1 MTAYINLAEYCHTFF
16 AISVI
21 ALILIGA
28 YIIAAAVTMRL
39 SPVYVTCSVVLTAAV
54 FIVLQSMA
62 DVSLCANE
70 ADPRFSFPAVIL
82 KDVPWIMVA
91 LVIVVIFAAE
101 VLCLVAVNRA
111 GRDKLSPGSVKE
123 SLDALPDGVCFF
135 SEDGR
140 ILLSNRRMQHISS
153 DITGIGIL
161 NGEKLWRCIE
171 EKSVKTDVSDGLVIF
186 TSDSKVWNV
195 RRSEIEAEGNRIN
208 EIVALDV
215 TEQYELR
222 RELEERNERLNSVNE
237 RLRIFSRDMSR
248 LTAEKELLDAK
259 IKVHDDLGRSLLA
272 FRAYLTAEPPKRDRS
287 KLLPL
292 WRYVISVMKKETVP
306 SEEWDA
312 IEKTAESLHIQI
324 EINGDLPAGLAD
336 LPVNQFGDLPAGL
349 ADLPAGLADLPVSGE
364 VRSAIMAAIR
374 ECLTNTARH
383 ARGDR
388 LFVLIK
394 CGAEQ
399 GADHASTSG
408 SSSASGTAPCDDAP
422 HGIRIEIT
430 NNGRAPLVPIQE
442 AGGLSNLRH
451 MVEREGGIMTIES
464 SPQFLLRLDFKS

>member
-16 AISVI
+16 AISAIV
-21 ALILIGA
+21 LILGAA
-28 YIIAAAVTMRL
+28 YIIAAAVAMRL
-39 SPVYVTCSVVLTAAV
+39 SRGYAACSVVLAAAV
-54 FIVLQSMA
+54 FIILQSMA

-70 ADPRFSFPAVIL
+70 ADPRFSLPAVIL
-82 KDVPWIMVA
+82 KDVPWIIVA
-91 LVIVVIFAAE
+91 LVMVVIFAAE

-171 EKSVKTDVSDGLVIF
+171 EKSVKTDVSDGLVIL

-272 FRAYLTAEPPKRDRS
+272 FRAYLTAEPSKRDRS

-292 WRYVISVMKKETVP
+292 WRYVISVMKKETAP

-324 EINGDLPAGLAD
+324 EING
-336 LPVNQFGDLPAGL
+336 
-349 ADLPAGLADLPVSGE
+349 DLPAGLADLPVSGE

-408 SSSASGTAPCDDAP
+408 NPSASGTAPCADAP

-451 MVEREGGIMTIES
+451 MVERAGGIMTIES

>member
-16 AISVI
+16 AISAIV
-21 ALILIGA
+21 LILGAA
-28 YIIAAAVTMRL
+28 YIIAAAVAMRL
-39 SPVYVTCSVVLTAAV
+39 SRGYAACSVVLAAAV
-54 FIVLQSMA
+54 FIILQSMA

-70 ADPRFSFPAVIL
+70 ADPRFSLPAVIL
-82 KDVPWIMVA
+82 KDVPWIIVA
-91 LVIVVIFAAE
+91 LVMVVIFAAE

-171 EKSVKTDVSDGLVIF
+171 EKSVKTDVSDGLVIL

-272 FRAYLTAEPPKRDRS
+272 FRAYLTAEPSKRDRS

-292 WRYVISVMKKETVP
+292 WRYVISVMKKETAP
-306 SEEWDA
+306 SEEWGA

-324 EINGDLPAGLAD
+324 EING
-336 LPVNQFGDLPAGL
+336 
-349 ADLPAGLADLPVSGE
+349 DLPAGLADLPVSGE

-451 MVEREGGIMTIES
+451 MVERAGGIMTIES

>member
-16 AISVI
+16 AISAIV
-21 ALILIGA
+21 LILGAA
-28 YIIAAAVTMRL
+28 YIIAAAVAMRL
-39 SPVYVTCSVVLTAAV
+39 SRGYVTCSVVLAAAV
-54 FIVLQSMA
+54 FIILKSMA

-70 ADPRFSFPAVIL
+70 ADPRFSLPAVIL
-82 KDVPWIMVA
+82 KDVPWIIVA
-91 LVIVVIFAAE
+91 LVMVVIFAAE
-101 VLCLVAVNRA
+101 VLCLVAVNRT

-171 EKSVKTDVSDGLVIF
+171 EKSVKTDVSDGLVIL

-272 FRAYLTAEPPKRDRS
+272 FRAYLTAEPSKRDRS

-292 WRYVISVMKKETVP
+292 WRYVISVMKKETAP

-336 LPVNQFGDLPAGL
+336 LPV
-349 ADLPAGLADLPVSGE
+349 SGE
-364 VRSAIMAAIR
+364 VRSAIMASIR

-451 MVEREGGIMTIES
+451 MVERAGGIMTIES
-464 SPQFLLRLDFKS
+464 SPQFLLRLGFKS

>member
-16 AISVI
+16 AISAIV
-21 ALILIGA
+21 LILGAA
-28 YIIAAAVTMRL
+28 YIIAAAVAMRL
-39 SPVYVTCSVVLTAAV
+39 SRGYATCSVVLAAAV
-54 FIVLQSMA
+54 FIILQSMA

-70 ADPRFSFPAVIL
+70 ADPRFSLPAVIL
-82 KDVPWIMVA
+82 KDVPWIIVA

-171 EKSVKTDVSDGLVIF
+171 EKSVKTDVSDGLVIL

-272 FRAYLTAEPPKRDRS
+272 FRAYLTAEPSKRDRS

-292 WRYVISVMKKETVP
+292 WRYVISVMKKETAP

-336 LPVNQFGDLPAGL
+336 LPV
-349 ADLPAGLADLPVSGE
+349 SGE

-374 ECLTNTARH
+374 ECMTNTARH
-383 ARGDR
+383 AGGDR

-408 SSSASGTAPCDDAP
+408 NPSASGTAPCADAP

-451 MVEREGGIMTIES
+451 MVERAGGIMTIES

>member
-16 AISVI
+16 AISAIV
-21 ALILIGA
+21 LILGAA
-28 YIIAAAVTMRL
+28 YIIAAAVAMRL
-39 SPVYVTCSVVLTAAV
+39 SRGYATCSVVLAAAV
-54 FIVLQSMA
+54 FIILQSMA

-70 ADPRFSFPAVIL
+70 ADPRLSLPAVIF
-82 KDVPWIMVA
+82 KDVPWIIVA
-91 LVIVVIFAAE
+91 LVMVVIFAAE

-171 EKSVKTDVSDGLVIF
+171 EKSVKTDVSDGLVIL

-272 FRAYLTAEPPKRDRS
+272 FRAYLTAEPSKRDRS

-292 WRYVISVMKKETVP
+292 WRYVISVMKKETAP

-324 EINGDLPAGLAD
+324 EING
-336 LPVNQFGDLPAGL
+336 
-349 ADLPAGLADLPVSGE
+349 DLPAGLADLPVSGE

-394 CGAEQ
+394 CGA
-399 GADHASTSG
+399 
-408 SSSASGTAPCDDAP
+408 DAP

-451 MVEREGGIMTIES
+451 MVERAGGIMTIES

>member
-16 AISVI
+16 AISAIV
-21 ALILIGA
+21 LILGAA
-28 YIIAAAVTMRL
+28 YIIAAAVAMRL
-39 SPVYVTCSVVLTAAV
+39 SRGYAACSVVLAAAV
-54 FIVLQSMA
+54 FIILQSMA

-70 ADPRFSFPAVIL
+70 ADPRFSLPAVIL
-82 KDVPWIMVA
+82 KDVPWIIVA
-91 LVIVVIFAAE
+91 LVMVVIFAAE

-171 EKSVKTDVSDGLVIF
+171 EKSVKTDVSDGLVIL

-272 FRAYLTAEPPKRDRS
+272 FRAYLTAEPSKRDRS

-324 EINGDLPAGLAD
+324 EING
-336 LPVNQFGDLPAGL
+336 
-349 ADLPAGLADLPVSGE
+349 DLPAGLADLPVSGE

-408 SSSASGTAPCDDAP
+408 SPSASGTAPCDDAP

-451 MVEREGGIMTIES
+451 MVERAGGIMTIES

>member
-16 AISVI
+16 AISAIV
-21 ALILIGA
+21 LILGAA
-28 YIIAAAVTMRL
+28 YIIAAAATMRL
-39 SPVYVTCSVVLTAAV
+39 SRGYITCSVVLAAAV
-54 FIVLQSMA
+54 FIILQSMA

-70 ADPRFSFPAVIL
+70 ADPRFSLPAVIL
-82 KDVPWIMVA
+82 KDVPWIIVA
-91 LVIVVIFAAE
+91 LVMVVIFAAE
-101 VLCLVAVNRA
+101 VLCLVEVDRA

-171 EKSVKTDVSDGLVIF
+171 EKSVKTDVSDGLVIL

-272 FRAYLTAEPPKRDRS
+272 FRAYLTAEPSKRDRS

-292 WRYVISVMKKETVP
+292 WRYVISVMKKETAP

-324 EINGDLPAGLAD
+324 EING
-336 LPVNQFGDLPAGL
+336 
-349 ADLPAGLADLPVSGE
+349 DLPAGLADLPVSGE

-394 CGAEQ
+394 CGVEQ

-408 SSSASGTAPCDDAP
+408 NPSASGTAPCADAP

-451 MVEREGGIMTIES
+451 MVERAGGIMTIES

>member
-16 AISVI
+16 AISAIV
-21 ALILIGA
+21 LILGAA

-39 SPVYVTCSVVLTAAV
+39 SRGYVTCSVVLAAAV
-54 FIVLQSMA
+54 FIILQSMA

-70 ADPRFSFPAVIL
+70 VDPRFSLPAVIL
-82 KDVPWIMVA
+82 KDVPWIIVA

-171 EKSVKTDVSDGLVIF
+171 EKSVKTDVSDGLVIL

-272 FRAYLTAEPPKRDRS
+272 FRAYLTAEPSKRDRS

-324 EINGDLPAGLAD
+324 EINGDLPAG
-336 LPVNQFGDLPAGL
+336 P
-349 ADLPAGLADLPVSGE
+349 ADLPVSGE

-451 MVEREGGIMTIES
+451 MVERAGGIMTIES

>member
-16 AISVI
+16 AISAIV
-21 ALILIGA
+21 LILGAA
-28 YIIAAAVTMRL
+28 YIIAAAVAMRL
-39 SPVYVTCSVVLTAAV
+39 SRGYVTCSVVLAAAV
-54 FIVLQSMA
+54 FIILQSMA

-70 ADPRFSFPAVIL
+70 VDPRFSLPAVIL
-82 KDVPWIMVA
+82 KDVPWIIVA

-272 FRAYLTAEPPKRDRS
+272 FRAYLTAEPSKRDRS

-292 WRYVISVMKKETVP
+292 WRYVISVMKKETAP

-324 EINGDLPAGLAD
+324 EING
-336 LPVNQFGDLPAGL
+336 
-349 ADLPAGLADLPVSGE
+349 DLPAGLADLPVSGE

-394 CGAEQ
+394 CGA
-399 GADHASTSG
+399 
-408 SSSASGTAPCDDAP
+408 DAP

-451 MVEREGGIMTIES
+451 MVERAGGIMTIES

>member
-16 AISVI
+16 AISAIV
-21 ALILIGA
+21 LILGAA
-28 YIIAAAVTMRL
+28 YIIAAAVAMRL
-39 SPVYVTCSVVLTAAV
+39 SRGYATCSVVLAAAV
-54 FIVLQSMA
+54 FIILQSMA

-70 ADPRFSFPAVIL
+70 VDPRFSLPAVIL
-82 KDVPWIMVA
+82 KDVPWIIVA
-91 LVIVVIFAAE
+91 LVMVVIFAAE

-171 EKSVKTDVSDGLVIF
+171 EKSVKTDVSDGLVIL

-272 FRAYLTAEPPKRDRS
+272 FRAYLTAEPSKRDRS

-292 WRYVISVMKKETVP
+292 WRYVISVMKKETAP

-324 EINGDLPAGLAD
+324 EINGDLPAGLA
-336 LPVNQFGDLPAGL
+336 G
-349 ADLPAGLADLPVSGE
+349 LPVSGE

-394 CGAEQ
+394 CGA
-399 GADHASTSG
+399 
-408 SSSASGTAPCDDAP
+408 DAP

-451 MVEREGGIMTIES
+451 MVERAGGNMTIES

>member
-1 MTAYINLAEYCHTFF
+1 MNAYISLPEYCHTFF

-171 EKSVKTDVSDGLVIF
+171 EKSVKTDVSDGLVIL

-272 FRAYLTAEPPKRDRS
+272 FRAYLTAEPSKRDRG

-349 ADLPAGLADLPVSGE
+349 ADLPVSGE
-364 VRSAIMAAIR
+364 VRSAILAAIR

-408 SSSASGTAPCDDAP
+408 SSSASGTAPCADAP
-422 HGIRIEIT
+422 HGIRVEIT
-430 NNGRAPLVPIQE
+430 NNGRMPLTPVQE

-451 MVEREGGIMTIES
+451 MVERAGGIMTIES

>member
-16 AISVI
+16 AISAIV
-21 ALILIGA
+21 LILGAA
-28 YIIAAAVTMRL
+28 YIIAAAATMRL
-39 SPVYVTCSVVLTAAV
+39 SRGYVTCSVVLAAAV
-54 FIVLQSMA
+54 FIILQSMA

-70 ADPRFSFPAVIL
+70 ADPRFSLPAVIL
-82 KDVPWIMVA
+82 KDVPWIIVA
-91 LVIVVIFAAE
+91 LVMVVIFAAE

-171 EKSVKTDVSDGLVIF
+171 EKSVKTDVSDGLVIL

-272 FRAYLTAEPPKRDRS
+272 FRAYLTAEPSKRDRS

-292 WRYVISVMKKETVP
+292 WRYVISVMKKETAP

-324 EINGDLPAGLAD
+324 EING
-336 LPVNQFGDLPAGL
+336 
-349 ADLPAGLADLPVSGE
+349 DLPAGLADLPVSGE

-451 MVEREGGIMTIES
+451 MVERAGGIMTIES

>member
-16 AISVI
+16 AISAIV
-21 ALILIGA
+21 LILGAA

-39 SPVYVTCSVVLTAAV
+39 SRGYVTCSVVLAAAV
-54 FIVLQSMA
+54 FIILQSMA

-70 ADPRFSFPAVIL
+70 ADPRFSLPAVIL
-82 KDVPWIMVA
+82 KDVPWIIVA
-91 LVIVVIFAAE
+91 LVMVVIFAAE

-272 FRAYLTAEPPKRDRS
+272 FRAYLTAEPSKRDRS

-292 WRYVISVMKKETVP
+292 WRYVISVMKKETAP

-324 EINGDLPAGLAD
+324 EING
-336 LPVNQFGDLPAGL
+336 
-349 ADLPAGLADLPVSGE
+349 DLPAGLADLPVSGE

-394 CGAEQ
+394 CGA
-399 GADHASTSG
+399 
-408 SSSASGTAPCDDAP
+408 DAP

-430 NNGRAPLVPIQE
+430 NNGRAPLVPMQE

-451 MVEREGGIMTIES
+451 MVERAGGIMTIES

>member
-1 MTAYINLAEYCHTFF
+1 MTPYVNLAEYCHTFF
-16 AISVI
+16 AISAIV
-21 ALILIGA
+21 LILGAA
-28 YIIAAAVTMRL
+28 YIIAAAVAMRL
-39 SPVYVTCSVVLTAAV
+39 SRGYAACSVVLAAAV
-54 FIVLQSMA
+54 FIILQSMA

-70 ADPRFSFPAVIL
+70 ADPRFSLPAVIL
-82 KDVPWIMVA
+82 KDVPWIIVA
-91 LVIVVIFAAE
+91 LVMVVIFAAE

-153 DITGIGIL
+153 DITGIAIL

-171 EKSVKTDVSDGLVIF
+171 EKSVKTDVSDGLVIL

-272 FRAYLTAEPPKRDRS
+272 FRAYLTAEPSKRDRS

-292 WRYVISVMKKETVP
+292 WRYVISVMKKETAP

-324 EINGDLPAGLAD
+324 EING
-336 LPVNQFGDLPAGL
+336 
-349 ADLPAGLADLPVSGE
+349 DLPAGLADLPVSGE

-394 CGAEQ
+394 CGA
-399 GADHASTSG
+399 
-408 SSSASGTAPCDDAP
+408 DAP

-451 MVEREGGIMTIES
+451 MVERAGGIMTIES

>member
-16 AISVI
+16 AISAIV
-21 ALILIGA
+21 LILGAA
-28 YIIAAAVTMRL
+28 YIIAAAVAMRL
-39 SPVYVTCSVVLTAAV
+39 SRGYVTCSVVLAAAV
-54 FIVLQSMA
+54 FIILQSMA

-70 ADPRFSFPAVIL
+70 ADPRFSLPAVIL
-82 KDVPWIMVA
+82 KDVPWIIVA
-91 LVIVVIFAAE
+91 LVMVVIFAAE

-171 EKSVKTDVSDGLVIF
+171 EKSVKTDVSDGLVIL

-272 FRAYLTAEPPKRDRS
+272 FRAYLTAEPSKRDRS

-292 WRYVISVMKKETVP
+292 WRYVISVMKKETAP

-324 EINGDLPAGLAD
+324 EING
-336 LPVNQFGDLPAGL
+336 
-349 ADLPAGLADLPVSGE
+349 DLPAGLADLPVSGE

-408 SSSASGTAPCDDAP
+408 SPSASGTAPCDDAP

-451 MVEREGGIMTIES
+451 MVERAGGIMTIES

>member
-1 MTAYINLAEYCHTFF
+1 MTAYINLAEYSHTFF
-16 AISVI
+16 AISAIV
-21 ALILIGA
+21 LILVAA
-28 YIIAAAVTMRL
+28 YIIAAVVTLRL
-39 SPVYVTCSVVLTAAV
+39 GRGYVTCSVALAAAV
-54 FIVLQSMA
+54 FIILQSMA

-70 ADPRFSFPAVIL
+70 ANPRFSLPAEIL
-82 KDVPWIMVA
+82 KDLPWVIVA
-91 LVIVVIFAAE
+91 LVMVVIFAAE
-101 VLCLVAVNRA
+101 VLCLVAISRA

-140 ILLSNRRMQHISS
+140 ILLSNRRMQYISS
-153 DITGIGIL
+153 DITGTGIL
-161 NGEKLWRCIE
+161 NGEKLWRCIG
-171 EKSVKTDVSDGLVIF
+171 EKSVKMEVNDGLVIF

-222 RELEERNERLNSVNE
+222 RELEERNERLNNVNE

-248 LTAEKELLDAK
+248 LTAERELLDAK

-292 WRYVISVMKKETVP
+292 WRYVISVMKKETSQ

-312 IEKTAESLHIQI
+312 IDKTAESLNIKI
-324 EINGDLPAGLAD
+324 EFTVDSHAGLAD

-349 ADLPAGLADLPVSGE
+349 ADLPVSGAA
-364 VRSAIMAAIR
+364 RSAIMAAIR

-383 ARGDR
+383 AGGDR

-394 CGAEQ
+394 CGVEQ

-408 SSSASGTAPCDDAP
+408 NPSASGTAPCDDAP

-451 MVEREGGIMTIES
+451 MVERAGGIMTIES

>member
-16 AISVI
+16 AISAIV
-21 ALILIGA
+21 LILGAA
-28 YIIAAAVTMRL
+28 YIIAAAATMRL
-39 SPVYVTCSVVLTAAV
+39 SRGYVTCSVVLAAAV
-54 FIVLQSMA
+54 FIILQSMA

-70 ADPRFSFPAVIL
+70 ADPRFSLPAVIL
-82 KDVPWIMVA
+82 KDVPWIIVA
-91 LVIVVIFAAE
+91 LVMVVIFAAE
-101 VLCLVAVNRA
+101 VLCLVEVDRA

-272 FRAYLTAEPPKRDRS
+272 FRAYLTAEPSKRDRS

-292 WRYVISVMKKETVP
+292 WRYVISVMKKETAP

-324 EINGDLPAGLAD
+324 EING
-336 LPVNQFGDLPAGL
+336 
-349 ADLPAGLADLPVSGE
+349 DLPAGLADLPVSGE

-394 CGAEQ
+394 CGVEQ

-408 SSSASGTAPCDDAP
+408 NPSASGTAPCDDAP

-451 MVEREGGIMTIES
+451 MVERAGGIMTIES

>member
-16 AISVI
+16 AISAIV
-21 ALILIGA
+21 LILGAA
-28 YIIAAAVTMRL
+28 YIIAAAVAMRL
-39 SPVYVTCSVVLTAAV
+39 SRGYATCSVVLAAAV
-54 FIVLQSMA
+54 FIILQSMA

-70 ADPRFSFPAVIL
+70 VDPRFSLPAVIL
-82 KDVPWIMVA
+82 KDVPWIIVA
-91 LVIVVIFAAE
+91 LVMVVIFAAE

-153 DITGIGIL
+153 DITGICIL

-171 EKSVKTDVSDGLVIF
+171 EKSVKTDVSDGLVIL

-272 FRAYLTAEPPKRDRS
+272 FRAYLTAEPSKRDRS

-292 WRYVISVMKKETVP
+292 WRYVISVMKKETAP

-324 EINGDLPAGLAD
+324 EING
-336 LPVNQFGDLPAGL
+336 
-349 ADLPAGLADLPVSGE
+349 DLPAGLADLPVSGE

-394 CGAEQ
+394 CGA
-399 GADHASTSG
+399 
-408 SSSASGTAPCDDAP
+408 DAP

-451 MVEREGGIMTIES
+451 MVERAGGIMTIES

>member
-16 AISVI
+16 AISAIV
-21 ALILIGA
+21 LILGAA
-28 YIIAAAVTMRL
+28 YIIAAAVAMRL
-39 SPVYVTCSVVLTAAV
+39 SRGYATCSVVLAAAV
-54 FIVLQSMA
+54 FIILQSMA

-70 ADPRFSFPAVIL
+70 ADPRFSLPAVIL
-82 KDVPWIMVA
+82 KDVPWIIVA
-91 LVIVVIFAAE
+91 LVMVVIFAAE

-171 EKSVKTDVSDGLVIF
+171 EKSVKTDVSDGLVIL

-272 FRAYLTAEPPKRDRS
+272 FRAYLTAEPSKRDRN

-292 WRYVISVMKKETVP
+292 WRYVISVMKKETAP

-324 EINGDLPAGLAD
+324 EING
-336 LPVNQFGDLPAGL
+336 
-349 ADLPAGLADLPVSGE
+349 DLPAGLADLPVSGE

-394 CGAEQ
+394 CGA
-399 GADHASTSG
+399 
-408 SSSASGTAPCDDAP
+408 DAP

-451 MVEREGGIMTIES
+451 MVERAGGIMTIES

>member
-16 AISVI
+16 AISAIV
-21 ALILIGA
+21 LILGAA
-28 YIIAAAVTMRL
+28 YIIAAAVAMRL
-39 SPVYVTCSVVLTAAV
+39 SRGYATCSVVLAAAV
-54 FIVLQSMA
+54 FIILQSMA

-70 ADPRFSFPAVIL
+70 EDPRFSLPAVIL
-82 KDVPWIMVA
+82 KDVPWIIVA
-91 LVIVVIFAAE
+91 LVMVVIFAAE

-171 EKSVKTDVSDGLVIF
+171 EKSVKTDVSDGLVIL

-272 FRAYLTAEPPKRDRS
+272 FRAYLTAEPSKRDRS

-292 WRYVISVMKKETVP
+292 WRYVISVMKKETAP

-324 EINGDLPAGLAD
+324 EING
-336 LPVNQFGDLPAGL
+336 
-349 ADLPAGLADLPVSGE
+349 DLPAGLADLPVSGE

-451 MVEREGGIMTIES
+451 MVERAGGIMTIES

>member
-16 AISVI
+16 AISAIV
-21 ALILIGA
+21 LILGAA
-28 YIIAAAVTMRL
+28 YIIAAAVAMRL
-39 SPVYVTCSVVLTAAV
+39 SRGYAACSVVLAAAV
-54 FIVLQSMA
+54 FIILQSMA

-70 ADPRFSFPAVIL
+70 ADPRFSLPAVIL
-82 KDVPWIMVA
+82 KDVPWIIVA
-91 LVIVVIFAAE
+91 LVMVVIFAAE

-171 EKSVKTDVSDGLVIF
+171 EKSVKTDVSDGLVIL

-272 FRAYLTAEPPKRDRS
+272 FRAYLTAEPSKRDRN

-292 WRYVISVMKKETVP
+292 WRYVISVMKKETAP

-324 EINGDLPAGLAD
+324 EING
-336 LPVNQFGDLPAGL
+336 
-349 ADLPAGLADLPVSGE
+349 DLPAGLADLPVSGE

-394 CGAEQ
+394 CGA
-399 GADHASTSG
+399 
-408 SSSASGTAPCDDAP
+408 DAP

-451 MVEREGGIMTIES
+451 MVERAGGIMTIEG

>member
-16 AISVI
+16 AISAIV
-21 ALILIGA
+21 LILGAA
-28 YIIAAAVTMRL
+28 YIIAAAVAMRL
-39 SPVYVTCSVVLTAAV
+39 SRGYATCSVVLAAAV
-54 FIVLQSMA
+54 FIILQSMA

-70 ADPRFSFPAVIL
+70 ADPRFSLPAVIL
-82 KDVPWIMVA
+82 KDVPWIIVA
-91 LVIVVIFAAE
+91 LVMVVIFAAE

-171 EKSVKTDVSDGLVIF
+171 EKSVKTDVSDGLVIL

-272 FRAYLTAEPPKRDRS
+272 FRAYLTAEPSKRDRS

-292 WRYVISVMKKETVP
+292 WRYVISVMKKETAP

-324 EINGDLPAGLAD
+324 EING
-336 LPVNQFGDLPAGL
+336 
-349 ADLPAGLADLPVSGE
+349 DLPAGLADLPVSGE

-451 MVEREGGIMTIES
+451 MVERAGGIMTIES

>member
-16 AISVI
+16 AISAIV
-21 ALILIGA
+21 LILGAA
-28 YIIAAAVTMRL
+28 YIIAAAVAMRL
-39 SPVYVTCSVVLTAAV
+39 SRGYAACSVVLAAAV
-54 FIVLQSMA
+54 FIILQSMT

-70 ADPRFSFPAVIL
+70 ADPRFSLPAVIL
-82 KDVPWIMVA
+82 KDVPWIIVA
-91 LVIVVIFAAE
+91 LVMVVIFAAE

-171 EKSVKTDVSDGLVIF
+171 EKSVKTDVSDGLVIL

-272 FRAYLTAEPPKRDRS
+272 FRAYLTAEPSKRDRS

-292 WRYVISVMKKETVP
+292 WRYVISVMKKETAP

-336 LPVNQFGDLPAGL
+336 LPV
-349 ADLPAGLADLPVSGE
+349 SGE

-383 ARGDR
+383 AGGDR

-394 CGAEQ
+394 CGA
-399 GADHASTSG
+399 
-408 SSSASGTAPCDDAP
+408 DAP

-430 NNGRAPLVPIQE
+430 NNGRAPLVPVQE

-451 MVEREGGIMTIES
+451 MVERAGGIMTIES

>member
-16 AISVI
+16 AISAIV
-21 ALILIGA
+21 LILGAA
-28 YIIAAAVTMRL
+28 YIIAAAATMRL
-39 SPVYVTCSVVLTAAV
+39 SRGYVTCSVVLAAAV
-54 FIVLQSMA
+54 FIILQSMT

-70 ADPRFSFPAVIL
+70 ADPRFSLPAVIL
-82 KDVPWIMVA
+82 KDVPWIIVA
-91 LVIVVIFAAE
+91 LVMVVIFAAE

-237 RLRIFSRDMSR
+237 RLRIFSRNMSR

-272 FRAYLTAEPPKRDRS
+272 FRAYLTAEPSKRDRS
-287 KLLPL
+287 RLLPL

-336 LPVNQFGDLPAGL
+336 LPV
-349 ADLPAGLADLPVSGE
+349 SGE

-394 CGAEQ
+394 CGA
-399 GADHASTSG
+399 
-408 SSSASGTAPCDDAP
+408 DAP
-422 HGIRIEIT
+422 HGIRVEIT
-430 NNGRAPLVPIQE
+430 NNGRMPLTPVQE

-451 MVEREGGIMTIES
+451 MVERAGGNMTIES
-464 SPQFLLRLDFKS
+464 SPQFLLRLEFKS

>member
-1 MTAYINLAEYCHTFF
+1 MNAYISLPEYCHTFF

-21 ALILIGA
+21 ALILGAA
-28 YIIAAAVTMRL
+28 YIIAAAVAMRL
-39 SPVYVTCSVVLTAAV
+39 SRGYVTCSVVLAAAV

-70 ADPRFSFPAVIL
+70 ADPRFSLPAVIL

-171 EKSVKTDVSDGLVIF
+171 EKSVKTDVSDGLVIL

-272 FRAYLTAEPPKRDRS
+272 FRAYLTAEPSKRDRS

-292 WRYVISVMKKETVP
+292 WRYVISVMKKETAP

-324 EINGDLPAGLAD
+324 EING
-336 LPVNQFGDLPAGL
+336 
-349 ADLPAGLADLPVSGE
+349 DLPAGLADLPVSGE

-451 MVEREGGIMTIES
+451 MVERAGGNMTIES

>member
-1 MTAYINLAEYCHTFF
+1 MNAYISLPEYCHTFF

-70 ADPRFSFPAVIL
+70 VDPRFSLPAVIL
-82 KDVPWIMVA
+82 KDVPWIIVA

-171 EKSVKTDVSDGLVIF
+171 EKSVKTDVSDGLVIL

-272 FRAYLTAEPPKRDRS
+272 FRAYLTAEPSKRDRS

-292 WRYVISVMKKETVP
+292 WRYVISVMKKETAP

-324 EINGDLPAGLAD
+324 EING
-336 LPVNQFGDLPAGL
+336 
-349 ADLPAGLADLPVSGE
+349 DLPAGLADLPVSGE

-394 CGAEQ
+394 CGA
-399 GADHASTSG
+399 
-408 SSSASGTAPCDDAP
+408 DAP

-451 MVEREGGIMTIES
+451 MVERAGGIMTIES

>member
-16 AISVI
+16 AISAIV
-21 ALILIGA
+21 LILGAA
-28 YIIAAAVTMRL
+28 YIIAAAVAMRL
-39 SPVYVTCSVVLTAAV
+39 SRGYVTCSVVLAAAV
-54 FIVLQSMA
+54 FIILQSMA

-70 ADPRFSFPAVIL
+70 VDPRFSLPAVIL
-82 KDVPWIMVA
+82 KDVPWIIVA
-91 LVIVVIFAAE
+91 LVMVVIFAAE

-171 EKSVKTDVSDGLVIF
+171 EKSVKTDVSDGLVIL

-272 FRAYLTAEPPKRDRS
+272 FRAYLTAEPSKRDRS

-292 WRYVISVMKKETVP
+292 WRYVISVMKKETAP

-324 EINGDLPAGLAD
+324 EING
-336 LPVNQFGDLPAGL
+336 
-349 ADLPAGLADLPVSGE
+349 DLPAGLADLPVSGE

-394 CGAEQ
+394 CGA
-399 GADHASTSG
+399 
-408 SSSASGTAPCDDAP
+408 DAP

>member
-16 AISVI
+16 AISAIV
-21 ALILIGA
+21 LILGAA
-28 YIIAAAVTMRL
+28 YIIAAAVAMRL
-39 SPVYVTCSVVLTAAV
+39 SRGYVTCSVVLAAAV
-54 FIVLQSMA
+54 FIILQSMA

-70 ADPRFSFPAVIL
+70 ADPRFSLPAVIL
-82 KDVPWIMVA
+82 KDVPWIIVA
-91 LVIVVIFAAE
+91 LVMVVIFAAE

-171 EKSVKTDVSDGLVIF
+171 EKSVKTDVSDGLVIL

-195 RRSEIEAEGNRIN
+195 RRGEIEAEGNRIN

-272 FRAYLTAEPPKRDRS
+272 FRAYLTAEPSKRDRS

-292 WRYVISVMKKETVP
+292 WRYVISVMKKETAP

-324 EINGDLPAGLAD
+324 EING
-336 LPVNQFGDLPAGL
+336 
-349 ADLPAGLADLPVSGE
+349 DLPAGLADLPVSGE

-451 MVEREGGIMTIES
+451 MVERAGGIMTIES

>member
-16 AISVI
+16 AISAIV
-21 ALILIGA
+21 LILGAA
-28 YIIAAAVTMRL
+28 YIIAAAATMRL
-39 SPVYVTCSVVLTAAV
+39 SRGYVTCSVVLAAAV
-54 FIVLQSMA
+54 FIILQSMA
-62 DVSLCANE
+62 DVSLCTNE
-70 ADPRFSFPAVIL
+70 ADPRFSLPAVIL
-82 KDVPWIMVA
+82 KDVPWIIVA
-91 LVIVVIFAAE
+91 LVMVVIFAAE
-101 VLCLVAVNRA
+101 VLCLVEVDRA

-140 ILLSNRRMQHISS
+140 ILLSNRLMQHISS

-171 EKSVKTDVSDGLVIF
+171 EKSVKTDVSDGLVIL

-272 FRAYLTAEPPKRDRS
+272 FRAYLTAEPSKRDRS

-292 WRYVISVMKKETVP
+292 WRYVISVMKKETSQ

-312 IEKTAESLHIQI
+312 IDKTAESLHIQI

-336 LPVNQFGDLPAGL
+336 LPV
-349 ADLPAGLADLPVSGE
+349 SGAA
-364 VRSAIMAAIR
+364 RSAIMAAIR

-383 ARGDR
+383 AGGDR

-408 SSSASGTAPCDDAP
+408 NPSASGTAPCADAP
-422 HGIRIEIT
+422 HGIRVEIT
-430 NNGRAPLVPIQE
+430 NNGRMPLTPVQE

-451 MVEREGGIMTIES
+451 MVERAGGNMTIES
-464 SPQFLLRLDFKS
+464 SPQFLLRLEFKS

>member
-16 AISVI
+16 AISAIV
-21 ALILIGA
+21 LILGAA
-28 YIIAAAVTMRL
+28 YIIAAAVAMRL
-39 SPVYVTCSVVLTAAV
+39 SRGYATCSVVLAAAV
-54 FIVLQSMA
+54 FIILQSMA

-70 ADPRFSFPAVIL
+70 EDPRFSLPAVIL
-82 KDVPWIMVA
+82 KDVPWIIVA

-171 EKSVKTDVSDGLVIF
+171 EKSVKTDVSDGLVIL

-272 FRAYLTAEPPKRDRS
+272 FRAYLTAEPSKRDRN

-292 WRYVISVMKKETVP
+292 WRYVISVMKKETAP

-324 EINGDLPAGLAD
+324 EINGDLPAGL
-336 LPVNQFGDLPAGL
+336 V
-349 ADLPAGLADLPVSGE
+349 DLPVSGE

-394 CGAEQ
+394 CGA
-399 GADHASTSG
+399 
-408 SSSASGTAPCDDAP
+408 DAP

-451 MVEREGGIMTIES
+451 MVERAGGIMTIES

>member
-16 AISVI
+16 AISAIV
-21 ALILIGA
+21 LILGAA
-28 YIIAAAVTMRL
+28 YIIAAAVAMRL
-39 SPVYVTCSVVLTAAV
+39 SRGYATCSVVLAAAV
-54 FIVLQSMA
+54 FIILQSMA

-70 ADPRFSFPAVIL
+70 VDPRFSLPAVIL
-82 KDVPWIMVA
+82 KDVPWIIVA
-91 LVIVVIFAAE
+91 LVMVVIFAAE

-272 FRAYLTAEPPKRDRS
+272 FRAYLTAEPSKRDRS

-292 WRYVISVMKKETVP
+292 WRYVISVMKKETAP
-306 SEEWDA
+306 SEEWDV

-324 EINGDLPAGLAD
+324 EING
-336 LPVNQFGDLPAGL
+336 
-349 ADLPAGLADLPVSGE
+349 DLPAGLADLPVSGE

-394 CGAEQ
+394 CGA
-399 GADHASTSG
+399 
-408 SSSASGTAPCDDAP
+408 DAP

-451 MVEREGGIMTIES
+451 MVERAGGNMTIES

>member
-16 AISVI
+16 AISAIV
-21 ALILIGA
+21 LILGAA
-28 YIIAAAVTMRL
+28 YIIAAAATMRL
-39 SPVYVTCSVVLTAAV
+39 SRGYVTCSVVLAAAV
-54 FIVLQSMA
+54 FIILQSMA

-70 ADPRFSFPAVIL
+70 ADPRFSLPAVIL
-82 KDVPWIMVA
+82 KDVPWIIVA
-91 LVIVVIFAAE
+91 LVMVVIFAAE
-101 VLCLVAVNRA
+101 VLCLVEVDRA

-171 EKSVKTDVSDGLVIF
+171 EKSVKMDVSDGLVIF

-272 FRAYLTAEPPKRDRS
+272 FRAYLTAEPSKRDRS

-292 WRYVISVMKKETVP
+292 WRYVISVMKKETAP

-336 LPVNQFGDLPAGL
+336 LPV
-349 ADLPAGLADLPVSGE
+349 SGE

-383 ARGDR
+383 AGGDR

-394 CGAEQ
+394 CGVEQ

-408 SSSASGTAPCDDAP
+408 NPSASGTAPCDDAP

-451 MVEREGGIMTIES
+451 MVERAGGIMTIES

>member
-16 AISVI
+16 AISAIV
-21 ALILIGA
+21 LILGAA
-28 YIIAAAVTMRL
+28 YIIAAAVAMRL
-39 SPVYVTCSVVLTAAV
+39 SRGYATCSVVLAAAV
-54 FIVLQSMA
+54 FIILQSMA

-70 ADPRFSFPAVIL
+70 ADPRFSLPAVIL
-82 KDVPWIMVA
+82 KDVPWIIVA
-91 LVIVVIFAAE
+91 LVMVVIFAAE

-171 EKSVKTDVSDGLVIF
+171 EKSVKTDVSDGLVIL

-272 FRAYLTAEPPKRDRS
+272 FRAYLTAEPSKRDRS

-292 WRYVISVMKKETVP
+292 WRYVISVMKKETAP

-324 EINGDLPAGLAD
+324 EING
-336 LPVNQFGDLPAGL
+336 
-349 ADLPAGLADLPVSGE
+349 DLPAGLADLPVSGE

-430 NNGRAPLVPIQE
+430 NNGRAPLVPVQE

-451 MVEREGGIMTIES
+451 MVERAGGIMTIES
-464 SPQFLLRLDFKS
+464 SPQFLLRLEFKS

>member
-1 MTAYINLAEYCHTFF
+1 MNAYISLPEYCHTFF

-171 EKSVKTDVSDGLVIF
+171 EKSVKTDVSDGLVIL

-272 FRAYLTAEPPKRDRS
+272 FRAYLTAEPSKRDRS

-292 WRYVISVMKKETVP
+292 WRYVISVMKKETAP

-324 EINGDLPAGLAD
+324 EING
-336 LPVNQFGDLPAGL
+336 
-349 ADLPAGLADLPVSGE
+349 DLPAGLADLPVSGE

-451 MVEREGGIMTIES
+451 MVERAGGIMTIES

>member
-16 AISVI
+16 AISAIV
-21 ALILIGA
+21 LILGAA
-28 YIIAAAVTMRL
+28 YIIAAAVAMRL
-39 SPVYVTCSVVLTAAV
+39 SRDYAACSVVLAAAV
-54 FIVLQSMA
+54 FIILQSMA

-70 ADPRFSFPAVIL
+70 ADPRFSLPAVIL
-82 KDVPWIMVA
+82 KDVPWIIVA
-91 LVIVVIFAAE
+91 LVMVVIFAAE

-171 EKSVKTDVSDGLVIF
+171 EKSVKTDVSDGLVIL

-259 IKVHDDLGRSLLA
+259 IKVHDDLGRSLLS
-272 FRAYLTAEPPKRDRS
+272 FRAYLTAEPSKRDRS

-292 WRYVISVMKKETVP
+292 WRYVISVMKKETAP

-324 EINGDLPAGLAD
+324 EING
-336 LPVNQFGDLPAGL
+336 
-349 ADLPAGLADLPVSGE
+349 DLPAGLADLPVSGE

-394 CGAEQ
+394 CGA
-399 GADHASTSG
+399 
-408 SSSASGTAPCDDAP
+408 DAP

-451 MVEREGGIMTIES
+451 MVERAGGIMTIES

>member
-70 ADPRFSFPAVIL
+70 EDPRFSFPAVIL

-237 RLRIFSRDMSR
+237 RLRIFSRNMSR

-272 FRAYLTAEPPKRDRS
+272 FRAYLTAEPSKRDRS
-287 KLLPL
+287 RLLPL

-324 EINGDLPAGLAD
+324 EING
-336 LPVNQFGDLPAGL
+336 
-349 ADLPAGLADLPVSGE
+349 DLPAGLADLPVSGE

>member
-16 AISVI
+16 AISAIV
-21 ALILIGA
+21 LILGAA
-28 YIIAAAVTMRL
+28 YIIAAAVAMRL
-39 SPVYVTCSVVLTAAV
+39 SRGYATCSVVLAAAV
-54 FIVLQSMA
+54 FIILQSMA

-70 ADPRFSFPAVIL
+70 ADPRFSLPAVIL
-82 KDVPWIMVA
+82 KDVPWIIVA
-91 LVIVVIFAAE
+91 LVMVVIFAAE

-171 EKSVKTDVSDGLVIF
+171 EKSVKTDVSDGLVIL

-272 FRAYLTAEPPKRDRS
+272 FRAYLTAEPSKRDRS

-336 LPVNQFGDLPAGL
+336 LPV
-349 ADLPAGLADLPVSGE
+349 SGE

-383 ARGDR
+383 AGGDR

-394 CGAEQ
+394 CGA
-399 GADHASTSG
+399 
-408 SSSASGTAPCDDAP
+408 DAP

-451 MVEREGGIMTIES
+451 MVERAGGIMTIES

>member
-16 AISVI
+16 AISAIV
-21 ALILIGA
+21 LILGAA

-39 SPVYVTCSVVLTAAV
+39 SRGYVTCSVVLAAAV
-54 FIVLQSMA
+54 FIILQSMA

-70 ADPRFSFPAVIL
+70 VDPRFSLPAVIL
-82 KDVPWIMVA
+82 KDVPWIIVA
-91 LVIVVIFAAE
+91 LVMVVIFAAE

-171 EKSVKTDVSDGLVIF
+171 EKSVKTDVSDGLVIL

-272 FRAYLTAEPPKRDRS
+272 FRAYLTAEPSKRDRN

-292 WRYVISVMKKETVP
+292 WRYVISVMKKETAP

-324 EINGDLPAGLAD
+324 EING
-336 LPVNQFGDLPAGL
+336 
-349 ADLPAGLADLPVSGE
+349 DLPAGLADLPVSGE

-451 MVEREGGIMTIES
+451 MVERAGGIMTIES

>member
-1 MTAYINLAEYCHTFF
+1 MNAYISLPEYCHTFF

-70 ADPRFSFPAVIL
+70 ADPRFSLPAVIL
-82 KDVPWIMVA
+82 KDVPWIIVA
-91 LVIVVIFAAE
+91 LVMVVIFAAE

-171 EKSVKTDVSDGLVIF
+171 EKSVKTDVSDGLVIL

-272 FRAYLTAEPPKRDRS
+272 FRAYLTAEPSKRDRS

-292 WRYVISVMKKETVP
+292 WRYVISVMKKETAP

-324 EINGDLPAGLAD
+324 EING
-336 LPVNQFGDLPAGL
+336 
-349 ADLPAGLADLPVSGE
+349 DLPAGLADLPVSGE

-451 MVEREGGIMTIES
+451 MVERAGGIMTIES